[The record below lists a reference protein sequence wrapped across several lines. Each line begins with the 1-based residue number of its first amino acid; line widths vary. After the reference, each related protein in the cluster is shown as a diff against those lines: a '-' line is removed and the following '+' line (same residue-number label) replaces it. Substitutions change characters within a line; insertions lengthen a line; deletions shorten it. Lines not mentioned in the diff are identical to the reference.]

1 MPPAPAHILCQTSGV
16 RQQCAVASTHRS
28 FTCKF
33 ARCSHNKGHEGAST
47 LCGENSVTDLD
58 IGRGQLAEHAS
69 DKPLLVQLAVGFAA
83 ALASVAIRLALP
95 LSPTQLPTF
104 TAIIAVLLVSIFVG
118 ARAAL
123 ATAIIGG
130 IGTWYFLFK
139 PYSWE
144 LDYTSAVT
152 LLGYSLITSAILL
165 TTHFYRRSEE
175 KTHRA
180 ELQRLED
187 RTIAYELFANEM
199 AHRLK
204 NALALVQSLASQT
217 MGHDDERVKRFTAR
231 LQALA
236 NAHNLLGNHVTQ
248 PKAQVHK
255 VVEASVRPFQDGPER
270 FTVNGPQ
277 SEIASQQVVSLAL
290 AIHELATNAV
300 KYGALSLPAGRVE
313 ISWIDKGSYLM
324 ISWTER
330 GGPMVVPPQK
340 AGFGS
345 KLLHRVL
352 RNTQAHYLPEGLIVE
367 FELER
372 IVPVGTTIDYR

>member
-1 MPPAPAHILCQTSGV
+1 MSGL
-16 RQQCAVASTHRS
+16 
-28 FTCKF
+28 
-33 ARCSHNKGHEGAST
+33 N
-47 LCGENSVTDLD
+47 N
-58 IGRGQLAEHAS
+58 GRAKLERRA
-69 DKPLLVQLAVGFAA
+69 KPKALSVQLGIGIAA
-83 ALASVAIRLALP
+83 ALASVALRLSLP

-104 TAIIAVLLVSIFVG
+104 TVIIAVLLVSILVG
-118 ARAAL
+118 TRAGLTTAVTGGL
-123 ATAIIGG
+123 A
-130 IGTWYFLFK
+130 TWYFLFK

-152 LLGYSLITSAILL
+152 LIGYSMIVGAILL
-165 TTHFYRRSEE
+165 TTEIYRRSEDRI
-175 KTHRA
+175 HHA

-187 RTIAYELFANEM
+187 RTIASELFAAEM

-204 NALALVQSLASQT
+204 NALALVQALASQT

-248 PKAQVHK
+248 PKAQVRE

-313 ISWIDKGSYLM
+313 ISWIDKGSHSM
-324 ISWTER
+324 ISWTET
-330 GGPMVVPPQK
+330 GGPMVVRPQK

-352 RNTQAHYLPEGLIVE
+352 RNTQTHYLPEGLIVE

-372 IVPVGTTIDYR
+372 VVGTAD